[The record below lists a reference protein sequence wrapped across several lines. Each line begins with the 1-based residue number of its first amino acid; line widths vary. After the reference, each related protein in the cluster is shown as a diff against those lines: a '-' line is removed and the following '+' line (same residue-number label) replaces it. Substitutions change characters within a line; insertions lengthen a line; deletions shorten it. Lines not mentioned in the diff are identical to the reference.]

1 MFDLKEKE
9 QISQRIVKEGQEQDI
24 QIYINLN
31 QNQCD
36 MGTKKTRKFTN
47 AVTIPCYIPNVTN
60 QRLEWRSRIRVMK
73 SASCK
78 CN

>member
-1 MFDLKEKE
+1 MQHHQQSKILFHYFMFDLKEKE

-36 MGTKKTRKFTN
+36 MGTKKK
-47 AVTIPCYIPNVTN
+47 
-60 QRLEWRSRIRVMK
+60 LENSQMQ
-73 SASCK
+73 
-78 CN
+78 